1 MTAVTESHDSA
12 DGLKR
17 RVIAIDGP
25 AAAGKSTT
33 ARLVAARLGYQYLDT
48 GAMYR
53 AVTVLA
59 MRDGIAPADGVAL
72 TQLAERT
79 RIVFETHDDINRVFV
94 NGEEMTDEIRTPE
107 VTLYVSEVSAHPGVR
122 AAMVALQKAIG
133 SNGSVVAEG
142 RDTTTVVF
150 PDADLK
156 VYLDA
161 AVGERAKRRL
171 LDLERLGR
179 PTPQAE
185 IEADIRRRDSYD
197 SGREHSPLTR
207 AADAHVI
214 DTTDLTIEQQVEK
227 IVDLLTTATS

>member
-1 MTAVTESHDSA
+1 MTAVTEPHDSA
-12 DGLKR
+12 EGIRR

-59 MRDGIAPADGVAL
+59 LRDGIPPGDGDAL
-72 TQLAERT
+72 TRLAEQIK
-79 RIVFETHDDINRVFV
+79 IVFETHDDVNRVFV
-94 NGEEMTDEIRTPE
+94 NDEEMTKEIRTPE
-107 VTLYVSEVSAHPGVR
+107 VTRHVSEVSAHPGVR

-133 SNGSVVAEG
+133 RNGSVVAEG

-156 VYLDA
+156 IYLDA
-161 AVGERAKRRL
+161 AVNERAKRRV

-179 PTPQAE
+179 PASQPE

-197 SGREHSPLTR
+197 SGREHSPLTQ
-207 AADAHVI
+207 ASDAHVI
-214 DTTDLTIEQQVEK
+214 DTTDLTIEQQVDR
-227 IVDLLTTATS
+227 IVGLLKTTTS